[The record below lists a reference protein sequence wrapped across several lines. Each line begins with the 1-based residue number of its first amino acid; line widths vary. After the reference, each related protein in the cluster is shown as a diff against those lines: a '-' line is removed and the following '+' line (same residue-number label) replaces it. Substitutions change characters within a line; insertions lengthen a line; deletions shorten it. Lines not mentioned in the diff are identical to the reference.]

1 MNRNISIFL
10 LLVCG
15 FFTYN
20 NNVKPQLKVRSLN
33 QYRDRGGGVD
43 PIIKDILEEKYELK
57 ATRSRRVYPFDKYDL
72 VINHPLG
79 KAKIKDKNIPRIYVT
94 GEAHAE
100 RLEGYDLSLG
110 FNYFEDRPNYIRAP
124 LYYFYFKEKVST
136 DYKRGKCKTDH
147 PYFACFLVSNGY
159 KGFDGVRARDH
170 LFYRLSLYKPVTSGG
185 KHLNNIQKLIS
196 PSETDEFLSKCKFTI
211 AYENQTYPG
220 YMTEKLFQ
228 AYFAGSVPLYYSD
241 KKAQEDINK
250 KAIISAQEFKTEE
263 EMVDYII
270 KVDQD
275 EKKYCEIYEQPIII
289 DPARN
294 YEVLKA
300 KIRAKL
306 EPIVQKIK

>member
-1 MNRNISIFL
+1 M
-10 LLVCG
+10 
-15 FFTYN
+15 
-20 NNVKPQLKVRSLN
+20 KPQLKVRVIN
-33 QYRDRGGGVD
+33 QHAKGRVD
-43 PIIKDILEEKYELK
+43 AILKDILEEKYELK
-57 ATRSRRVYPFDKYDL
+57 VRKSKTYLPFDNFDL
-72 VINHPLG
+72 VIDYCLG
-79 KAKIKDKNIPRIYVT
+79 DAKIKDKNASKIFFT
-94 GEAHAE
+94 GEAMPTK
-100 RLEGYDLSLG
+100 LEGYDLSLG
-110 FNYFEDRPNYIRAP
+110 FDYLEDQSNYIRAP
-124 LYYFYFKEKVST
+124 LYYFYFKEKVSA
-136 DYKRGKCKTDH
+136 DYKRGRCKTDH

-159 KGFDGVRARDH
+159 NGFDGVRARDH
-170 LFYRLSLYKPVTSGG
+170 LFYRLSLYKPVMSGG
-185 KHLNNIQKLIS
+185 KHLNNIGKVIS
-196 PSETDEFLSKCKFTI
+196 PDETNEFLSKCKFTI

-241 KKAQEDINK
+241 KKAQEDVNK